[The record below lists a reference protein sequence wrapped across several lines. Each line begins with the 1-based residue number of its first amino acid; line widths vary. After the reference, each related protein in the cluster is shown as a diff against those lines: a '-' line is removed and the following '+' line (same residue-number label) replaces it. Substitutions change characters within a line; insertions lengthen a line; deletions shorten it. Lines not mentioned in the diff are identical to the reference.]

1 MQNGAGGM
9 TEPGT
14 PHENPV
20 SLEKR
25 KSRRLVVGGLVVLA
39 IVVALIGLRLA
50 LPSLVKDYLNGQMA
64 DMGAYQG
71 HIHDVD
77 IALWRGAYSLHE
89 VEVVKIDQEVPVP
102 FFRAD
107 TIDLSVDWGAL
118 FRGSIVTEMEFYSP
132 SLHFVDGGDEDSQDG
147 SGTDWRQA
155 LQELTP
161 VRINELIVYNGELNF
176 HNFSSSPEVN
186 IAMTDVDAIFTN
198 LSNVAR
204 RDTAIYA
211 QCSLTARML
220 ETAEV
225 SLSGN
230 LDPLGDF
237 RDFIIAMQIHSID
250 LTQLNDLTQAYANI
264 DFESGDGD
272 FVLELEADGGSLRGY
287 ARPLLNNVVIL
298 DLESDSEKGLLNVAW
313 EAVVAALGQ
322 IFRNHPADRIA
333 ADIDI
338 RGDLDNSE
346 VSTWQAF
353 RSIMRN
359 AFIEAYEAQFRPLAP

>member
-1 MQNGAGGM
+1 M
-9 TEPGT
+9 TESAEAAET
-14 PHENPV
+14 ST
-20 SLEKR
+20 SLKKH
-25 KSRRLVVGGLVVLA
+25 KSRRLLVTGLIVAA
-39 IVVALIGLRLA
+39 IVVALVGLRLA

-64 DMGAYQG
+64 EMGVYQG

-107 TIDLSVDWGAL
+107 TIDLSIDWGAL

-132 SLHFVDGGDEDSQDG
+132 ALHFVDGGEEDSQDG

-161 VRINELIVYNGELNF
+161 VRINELIIHNGRLNF

-186 IAMTDVDAIFTN
+186 IAMTEVNAIFTN
-198 LSNVAR
+198 LSNVSR

-211 QCSLTARML
+211 QCSLTGRML
-220 ETAEV
+220 DTADV

-250 LTQLNDLTQAYANI
+250 LTQLNDLTEAYGNF
-264 DFESGDGD
+264 DFESGNGD

-287 ARPLLNNVVIL
+287 ARPILNNVVIL
-298 DLESDSEKGLLNVAW
+298 DLESDSEKGLLNVVW
-313 EAVVAALGQ
+313 ESLVAALGQ
-322 IFRNHPADRIA
+322 IFRNQPVDRIA

-338 RGDLDNSE
+338 RGDLDNQDI
-346 VSTWQAF
+346 STWQAF